1 LRLSRTG
8 RDVPFGLSADAVFVF
23 LVITIALNLVA
34 TELVPVDITAISIL
48 IALLVV
54 ESLTTVGIAFLWG
67 L

>member
-1 LRLSRTG
+1 
-8 RDVPFGLSADAVFVF
+8 VPFGLSAGAVFVF

-34 TELVPVDITAISIL
+34 TEPVPVDSTAIGIP
-48 IALLVV
+48 IVLVV

>member
-1 LRLSRTG
+1 M
-8 RDVPFGLSADAVFVF
+8 PFGLSAGAVFVF

-34 TELVPVDITAISIL
+34 TEPVPVDSTAIGIL
-48 IALLVV
+48 IAFIVV

>member
-1 LRLSRTG
+1 M
-8 RDVPFGLSADAVFVF
+8 PFGLSAGAVFVF

-34 TELVPVDITAISIL
+34 TEPVPVDSTAIGIL
-48 IALLVV
+48 IALVV

>member
-1 LRLSRTG
+1 M
-8 RDVPFGLSADAVFVF
+8 PFGLSTGAVFVF

-34 TELVPVDITAISIL
+34 TEPVPVDITAISIL

>member
-1 LRLSRTG
+1 M
-8 RDVPFGLSADAVFVF
+8 PFGLSAGAVFVF

-34 TELVPVDITAISIL
+34 TEPVSVDITAISIL
-48 IALLVV
+48 IALFVV